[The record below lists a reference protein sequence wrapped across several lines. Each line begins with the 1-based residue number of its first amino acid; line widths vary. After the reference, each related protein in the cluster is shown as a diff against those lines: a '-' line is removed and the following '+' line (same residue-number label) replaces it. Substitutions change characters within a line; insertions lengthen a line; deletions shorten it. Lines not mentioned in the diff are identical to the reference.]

1 MSAEEDLP
9 EGPTSPADEP
19 GLPPGNFELPPTP
32 LEVVI
37 PLIRDLELSQI
48 ETKKWFLRQ
57 FTQMLR
63 DHNQMMQQQMSFQ
76 QQLTAISRRCQILQ
90 DWMMSPVRMVPLQV
104 LQDNTLNIDQLQDAI
119 SQTPSDNDPWSVQLL
134 ELLDQSIAAHFP
146 HFDFPHWDLLNP
158 EIPPSSPENPSEE
171 QEVFSTPDYKL
182 PVPEEQE
189 EHKSAPEYVPY
200 TFQRR
205 VTEDGIPS
213 PSPPPFQDDDEIPS
227 PSPPLEQVPSQD
239 AYYPANTQQQDGEEV
254 IPSPIL
260 DPSLNAVGSGD
271 TFEQDLENELEQVL
285 EVTDGSPDFT
295 NPRKNRRKQ
304 TWQSVPS
311 SDIAHSELPV
321 PLDPASKRNPRS
333 RRRKN
338 SVSPTDDKSSKKKK
352 RDPWYTWWSWNAS
365 TNSVF
370 IKRRLQC
377 GRYLEFLIKVLQWLL
392 RSTVLGSH
400 KTSCLLY
407 ITVTSACTWIW
418 HPFPTAHMYFN

>member
-1 MSAEEDLP
+1 MSFRALCYNPMSAEDDP
-9 EGPTSPADEP
+9 PDDPTSSAEEP
-19 GLPPGNFELPPTP
+19 GPPPGNFDLPPTP

-63 DHNQMMQQQMSFQ
+63 DHNQMIQKQMSFQ
-76 QQLTAISRRCQILQ
+76 QQITEISRRCQILQ

-158 EIPPSSPENPSEE
+158 EIPPSSQETPLEE
-171 QEVFSTPDYKL
+171 QEVFSTPDYTL

-189 EHKSAPEYVPY
+189 EQKSAPEHVPY
-200 TFQRR
+200 AFQRR

-213 PSPPPFQDDDEIPS
+213 PSPPPFQDDEEIPS
-227 PSPPLEQVPSQD
+227 PSPPIEQIPSQD
-239 AYYPANTQQQDGEEV
+239 AYYPANTQQQDGEED

-260 DPSLNAVGSGD
+260 EPSLNVAASHD
-271 TFEQDLENELEQVL
+271 TFQQDLENELEQVL
-285 EVTDGSPDFT
+285 EVTDGSPEFVS
-295 NPRKNRRKQ
+295 PRENRRKQ

-311 SDIAHSELPV
+311 SEIAHSELPV
-321 PLDPASKRNPRS
+321 PLEPASKSNPRS

-338 SVSPTDDKSSKKKK
+338 SVSPLDDKPSKKKK
-352 RDPWYTWWSWNAS
+352 RDP
-365 TNSVF
+365 
-370 IKRRLQC
+370 
-377 GRYLEFLIKVLQWLL
+377 
-392 RSTVLGSH
+392 
-400 KTSCLLY
+400 
-407 ITVTSACTWIW
+407 
-418 HPFPTAHMYFN
+418 

>member
-1 MSAEEDLP
+1 MFERPCYTPMSAEEDLP
-9 EGPTSPADEP
+9 EGPTSPAGEP

-37 PLIRDLELSQI
+37 PLIRELELSQI

-76 QQLTAISRRCQILQ
+76 QQLTEISRRCQILQ

-146 HFDFPHWDLLNP
+146 HFDFPRWDLLNP

-171 QEVFSTPDYKL
+171 QEVFSTPDYTL

-189 EHKSAPEYVPY
+189 EQKSAPEYVPY

-213 PSPPPFQDDDEIPS
+213 PSPPPVQEDDEIPS
-227 PSPPLEQVPSQD
+227 PSPPLEPVPSQD
-239 AYYPANTQQQDGEEV
+239 AYYPANTQQDGEEV

-260 DPSLNAVGSGD
+260 DPSLNAVVSGD
-271 TFEQDLENELEQVL
+271 AFEQDLENELEQVL

-295 NPRKNRRKQ
+295 KPRKNRRKQ
-304 TWQSVPS
+304 TWQSVPAS
-311 SDIAHSELPV
+311 EIAHSELPV
-321 PLDPASKRNPRS
+321 PLEPASKRNPRS

-352 RDPWYTWWSWNAS
+352 RDP
-365 TNSVF
+365 
-370 IKRRLQC
+370 
-377 GRYLEFLIKVLQWLL
+377 
-392 RSTVLGSH
+392 
-400 KTSCLLY
+400 
-407 ITVTSACTWIW
+407 
-418 HPFPTAHMYFN
+418 